1 VGNVKKLTVSTLGFL
16 ILFAFSL
23 STPPLHAE
31 KALDAKVS
39 VFIASDQIHEDLP
52 APDSDEKKL
61 PYISQT
67 VILLLL
73 VLFIFYKYFPTGS
86 FSALF
91 AFLTAVFFQSNYVIK
106 PLGF

>member
-1 VGNVKKLTVSTLGFL
+1 VGNVKKLTVSTLVLL

-23 STPPLHAE
+23 PQAVLYAD
-31 KALDAKVS
+31 KALDGKVS

-52 APDSDEKKL
+52 GPDSDEKKL

-67 VILLLL
+67 VILILS
-73 VLFIFYKYFPTGS
+73 VRFIFYKFFPSGS
-86 FSALF
+86 FSSLF
-91 AFLTAVFFQSNYVIK
+91 SFLTAVFFQSNYVIK